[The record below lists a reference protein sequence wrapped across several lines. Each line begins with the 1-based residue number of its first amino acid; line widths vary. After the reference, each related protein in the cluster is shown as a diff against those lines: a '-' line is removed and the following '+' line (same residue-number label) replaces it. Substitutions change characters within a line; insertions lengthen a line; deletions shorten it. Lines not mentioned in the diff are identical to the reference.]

1 MATTMRWYHEGLLD
15 RIGDFWLGRK
25 IFTGGTFWES
35 GKSEVY
41 FRRGTPVVRFWKWYR
56 INFKWLGGPRRG
68 TRRYGVGVYLWRL
81 QANGPA
87 RSWGALIWHAGL
99 MFRDLHPSPMRGQPR
114 VSCWAGKVRQ

>member
-1 MATTMRWYHEGLLD
+1 MKRWYHEGLLG
-15 RIGDFWLGRK
+15 RIGDFWLGRR

-41 FRRGTPVVRFWKWYR
+41 FRRGT
-56 INFKWLGGPRRG
+56 
-68 TRRYGVGVYLWRL
+68 RRYGVGVYLWRL
-81 QANGPA
+81 QANGPNP
-87 RSWGALIWHAGL
+87 SWGALIWHAGL